1 MSEPSLI
8 GKIGQISQISISS
21 GGVPKLPVAQAE
33 VSVSGLLGDRQANLK
48 YHGGPDRAV
57 CLWSQEMIKVLQ
69 QQGHPIAPGSAGE
82 NVTVVG
88 IAWDQVTPGVE
99 LLLGERV
106 RLQITDY
113 AAPCRKNG
121 RWFSDRR
128 YSRISQKHFPGTS
141 RVYAR
146 VLTAGTIA
154 QGDQVQL
161 CWPPISSGDPV

>member
-1 MSEPSLI
+1 M
-8 GKIGQISQISISS
+8 GKIGQISVSD

-33 VSVSGLLGDRQANLK
+33 VSASGLSGDRQANLK
-48 YHGGPDRAV
+48 YHGGPDRAL
-57 CLWSQEMIKVLQ
+57 CLWSQEIIEALQ

-82 NVTVVG
+82 NVT
-88 IAWDQVTPGVE
+88 IAGLPWEQVTPGTE
-99 LLLGERV
+99 LALGDSV

-128 YSRISQKHFPGTS
+128 YSRMSQKHYPGSS

-154 QGDQVQL
+154 QGDRVQL
-161 CWPPISSGDPV
+161 YGPPISGSNPV

>member
-1 MSEPSLI
+1 M
-8 GKIGQISQISISS
+8 
-21 GGVPKLPVAQAE
+21 
-33 VSVSGLLGDRQANLK
+33 
-48 YHGGPDRAV
+48 
-57 CLWSQEMIKVLQ
+57 LQ